1 MQFAI
6 PLLRRNKLADGTGLY
21 QVPSSTL
28 SEIAVALGRR
38 AVAQGAPRKGIP
50 QEVRHQDAE
59 IPCVFAG
66 RKPHGT
72 GVENHQTCSG

>member
-38 AVAQGAPRKGIP
+38 AVAPEKGSPRLLEKTP
-50 QEVRHQDAE
+50 NQDIE
-59 IPCVFAG
+59 IPSVFTG
-66 RKPHGT
+66 RKPDGA
-72 GVENHQTCSG
+72 GVENHKVCGG